1 MGVTVRL
8 FLLKIQGR
16 KSQTLPSGMTH
27 SYPPYQEQQGP
38 AQRAK
43 SADRSRSLPRGQGPD
58 YGYITYHG
66 ADRMQVMFINSA
78 AKF

>member
-1 MGVTVRL
+1 MCL
-8 FLLKIQGR
+8 FYHVIIFLQGR
-16 KSQTLPSGMTH
+16 RSQTLPSGMTH

-58 YGYITYHG
+58 YGYITYHA
-66 ADRMQVMFINSA
+66 ADRVQVMLINSA